1 MAVFRLMMK
10 SGDTEI
16 CGSIDS
22 YGRLSLI
29 FAHASIGLVNGK
41 LRLACASIGHP
52 FSKTSVDLLS
62 KICWSQW
69 RLLPAFLD
77 MLKSQS
83 LWPAVPDMFKSKMSV
98 ACCPGH
104 IGSRR
109 PLWPC
114 CPGHVEVKDLCGP
127 AVLDMLKSK
136 TSVTSVPDIFKSERL
151 WLAVLDMLKSEIYG
165 DLQFW
170 SCGSQGRLW
179 PAVLDMLKTK
189 VYVDLLSLT
198 CGSQGRLWI

>member
-1 MAVFRLMMK
+1 
-10 SGDTEI
+10 
-16 CGSIDS
+16 
-22 YGRLSLI
+22 
-29 FAHASIGLVNGK
+29 
-41 LRLACASIGHP
+41 
-52 FSKTSVDLLS
+52 
-62 KICWSQW
+62 
-69 RLLPAFLD
+69 
-77 MLKSQS
+77 
-83 LWPAVPDMFKSKMSV
+83 MFKSLTSV

-104 IGSRR
+104 I
-109 PLWPC
+109 
-114 CPGHVEVKDLCGP
+114 EVKDLCGP

-198 CGSQGRLWI
+198 CGSQGRL